1 MDKLKDYAELVKFEH
16 TIFALPFALSSV
28 LILME
33 DPPSLWRIF
42 WILVALISARTLGMA
57 FNRLIDE
64 PFDRLNPR
72 TKDWPLSSGR
82 VSREEV
88 KKLILASGGVFLI
101 SCGMINFLALVLSPI
116 VILLLWAYPY
126 SKRFTYYPHF
136 VLGIVYLLIPVAV
149 DVALNERVSL
159 NALVLGFGMALWV
172 AGFDVLYSLQDYE
185 FDREQGLKSIPVKF
199 GIRRSLELARIFHLG
214 TLVSLVILGFAH
226 EDLGVVYFLGLVVLA
241 LFLVYEHSL
250 IRPDDLSKLNKA
262 FFTVNGYVSVAFFLT
277 VALEF
282 LV

>member
-88 KKLILASGGVFLI
+88 KKLILVSGGVFLI